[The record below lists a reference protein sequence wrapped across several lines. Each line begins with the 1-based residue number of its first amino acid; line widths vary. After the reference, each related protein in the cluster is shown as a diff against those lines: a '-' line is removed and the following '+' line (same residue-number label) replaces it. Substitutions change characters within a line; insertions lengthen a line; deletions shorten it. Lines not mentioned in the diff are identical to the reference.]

1 MSRRLLASG
10 VLVVALAACGGEAG
24 DADPVVPLVDEI
36 APAMAAVDAASGGA
50 QQYFEVNATPQLVNL
65 FVAADDA
72 TSAIAYIY
80 VDGELGPPA
89 PPEPAQ
95 GATFAAAAVT
105 FDPATILDGD
115 LPDADLTVFTV
126 IGGPAGAVQYGVVA
140 RSAEGG
146 TLDITLAADGSVL
159 GVDAT

>member
-1 MSRRLLASG
+1 M
-10 VLVVALAACGGEAG
+10 VAA
-24 DADPVVPLVDEI
+24 I
-36 APAMAAVDAASGGA
+36 APAIAAVDAARGGP

-65 FVAADDA
+65 FVAADGS
-72 TSAIAYIY
+72 TSAVAYIY

-105 FDPATILDGD
+105 FDPATILEGD

-146 TLDITLAADGSVL
+146 TLDITLAADGAVL
-159 GVDAT
+159 AVDAG